1 MQVTAAI
8 VVLLSL
14 ISGGADDFDL
24 ASHEMPDTFKFLLED
39 FSVISLELWFLPGV
53 IASANTEFNLG
64 LTKSRLLVADS
75 TNEKHIIETFKL

>member
-14 ISGGADDFDL
+14 ISGAVDDFEPAL
-24 ASHEMPDTFKFLLED
+24 HEMSDCFKLLLED
-39 FSVISLELWFLPGV
+39 FSVVSV
-53 IASANTEFNLG
+53 IASLDTEFNLD

-75 TNEKHIIETFKL
+75 TNEKNTL